1 MKKRDGD
8 IASLFQKIAAKKNSL
23 SSLIPSNDAMD
34 HDRDIGPSDNRWLK
48 NKLKNMMNDDLLD
61 DCLII
66 LIERD
71 ILLNVEEEDIIN
83 CFMVIRQRM
92 PNMNKK

>member
-1 MKKRDGD
+1 
-8 IASLFQKIAAKKNSL
+8 
-23 SSLIPSNDAMD
+23 
-34 HDRDIGPSDNRWLK
+34 
-48 NKLKNMMNDDLLD
+48 MMNDDLLD

-71 ILLNVEEEDIIN
+71 IFLNVEEEDIIN